1 MSFVGYACSR
11 CGGRFTPEQATYRCP
26 KGCENLDVVL
36 DFSAAQK
43 QDISQSRDPSL
54 WRYAPLLPVEVPPD
68 EAGPLRGVGGTPL
81 YAAPRGAARLGL
93 GQLWLK
99 DEGRMPTGSLKDRAS
114 AVVVQRAKAI
124 GAPRVIT
131 ASTGNAG
138 VALAAMAPCAGVEA
152 IIVVPETAPAGK
164 LAQLAIFGAR
174 VVLVKG
180 SYDDAFEVSDAAARE
195 LGWYCRNTAHN
206 PFTVEGKKTVAFEI
220 AEQLSWRAPEWV
232 VVSVGDGN
240 ILVGVHKGFR
250 ELVEIGFIDR
260 MPKILGVQAEGSSPI
275 ARAFEAGTDVI
286 EPVVTHTLADS
297 IAAGKPAD
305 GPRALR
311 AVRDTEGAFVIVSDD
326 EILAAIAALGAD
338 AAVFAEPA
346 AAAAYAGLERAR
358 VGGIVPAGAE
368 VVTLVTGN
376 GLKDVAAATRAA
388 RHVAPVIDPTLDA
401 LRAALGV

>member
-311 AVRDTEGAFVIVSDD
+311 AVRDTDPNNPAYTRN
-326 EILAAIAALGAD
+326 LAISTWYR
-338 AAVFAEPA
+338 AVVHRTWRFRPNWKR
-346 AAAAYAGLERAR
+346 L
-358 VGGIVPAGAE
+358 
-368 VVTLVTGN
+368 
-376 GLKDVAAATRAA
+376 
-388 RHVAPVIDPTLDA
+388 
-401 LRAALGV
+401 

>member
-195 LGWYCRNTAHN
+195 LGWYCRNTGHN

>member
-1 MSFVGYACSR
+1 M
-11 CGGRFTPEQATYRCP
+11 TY
-26 KGCENLDVVL
+26 G
-36 DFSAAQK
+36 A
-43 QDISQSRDPSL
+43 I
-54 WRYAPLLPVEVPPD
+54 LP
-68 EAGPLRGVGGTPL
+68 ALN
-81 YAAPRGAARLGL
+81 AARFL
-93 GQLWLK
+93 
-99 DEGRMPTGSLKDRAS
+99 P
-114 AVVVQRAKAI
+114 
-124 GAPRVIT
+124 
-131 ASTGNAG
+131 
-138 VALAAMAPCAGVEA
+138 
-152 IIVVPETAPAGK
+152 
-164 LAQLAIFGAR
+164 
-174 VVLVKG
+174 
-180 SYDDAFEVSDAAARE
+180 
-195 LGWYCRNTAHN
+195 
-206 PFTVEGKKTVAFEI
+206 
-220 AEQLSWRAPEWV
+220 
-232 VVSVGDGN
+232 
-240 ILVGVHKGFR
+240 
-250 ELVEIGFIDR
+250 
-260 MPKILGVQAEGSSPI
+260 
-275 ARAFEAGTDVI
+275 DVI